1 MLLSTR
7 QMDWQGAREGWMVHL
22 PELAAPAILVASESC
37 SLPIMLFK
45 ALWDL
50 VCSDL
55 GIWGKHTC

>member
-1 MLLSTR
+1 MFP
-7 QMDWQGAREGWMVHL
+7 L
-22 PELAAPAILVASESC
+22 PEPAAPVILVASESC

-55 GIWGKHTC
+55 RIWGKHTC